1 MHELGAPLNK
11 KVIVKD
17 NGLNKD
23 IISAIHEALPAARK
37 EVKYFAP
44 KFKGATNLDTAN
56 NIWRYL
62 RSLKYVKDP
71 TGYQFIKLPKKLTS
85 SSGDCKSFSL
95 LTAAILQELNM
106 PVKFRYASY
115 DKNDPTPS
123 HVYTVTENEQ
133 GQEIIIDGVYTKFN
147 TEVPYKHK
155 KDYKMQIAVIN
166 GVVEQTGTLTRGNP
180 KGKLKKMRFNPEQLQ
195 TDFLKRSLSKVKP
208 AGFLFNLISNEIR
221 RTEKAPSN
229 IIYSPEQLQKYLQ
242 RLKNRKGLIASDN
255 WVSKVIQNEIN
266 AIELNR
272 FTGLIKLAHTD
283 KQLAGIEEEIGK
295 LNLKKITKKI
305 SLKNIVKGVKKIGLV
320 VPRKAFLS
328 LVFLNVRGLAKR
340 LSRLAPATL
349 EKLWVNTF
357 GGKLSS
363 IKKAIEKGKK
373 KKSLFGQG
381 KKVKQIKGIGY
392 AVYTNDET
400 TIHGIGEFTRSEY
413 VTPLDRGER
422 KELKKEQKK
431 GFDSS
436 SLITAGG
443 GAAAAGATAAAAN
456 PAGAAT
462 IATILAAAAPIIA
475 VVVNALKKE
484 GIPEDQA
491 PLGNETEPT
500 NFKDTETDAKT
511 GASNFEKYAAVAT
524 SLAESAGIIPARS
537 NTPQEES
544 VNNALPE
551 GDTDKAEDLAAGGE
565 NTDSDTGSG
574 MKKFLIPAIIG
585 GAALLYFATKKKGK
599 K

>member
-11 KVIVKD
+11 KVIIKD

-95 LTAAILQELNM
+95 LTAAILQELQM

-255 WVSKVIQNEIN
+255 WISKVIQNEIN

-295 LNLKKITKKI
+295 LNLKKIAKKI

-340 LSRLAPATL
+340 LSRLAPAKL

-363 IKKAIEKGKK
+363 IKKAIEKGKNK
-373 KKSLFGQG
+373 KALFGQG

-392 AVYTNDET
+392 AVYTSDET
-400 TIHGIGEFTRSEY
+400 TIHGIG
-413 VTPLDRGER
+413 
-422 KELKKEQKK
+422 
-431 GFDSS
+431 
-436 SLITAGG
+436 AGAAA
-443 GAAAAGATAAAAN
+443 GAAAAAGSAAAAAAAAN

-462 IATILAAAAPIIA
+462 IATILATAAPIIA
-475 VVVNALKKE
+475 VIVKALKKE
-484 GIPEDQA
+484 GVPEEKE
-491 PLGNETEPT
+491 PLGSETEPT

-565 NTDSDTGSG
+565 NTDSDTGGG